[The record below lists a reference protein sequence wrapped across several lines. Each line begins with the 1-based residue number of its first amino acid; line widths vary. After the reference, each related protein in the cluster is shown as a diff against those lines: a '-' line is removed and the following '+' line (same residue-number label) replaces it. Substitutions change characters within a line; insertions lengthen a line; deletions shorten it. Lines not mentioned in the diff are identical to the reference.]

1 MIVGVSRAPERAS
14 FMVNNAEKGG
24 IMKSV
29 RKLLAVVSVLVVG
42 VSAAGPLAASDYPA
56 QPVTVIVAFT
66 PGGTTDMLTR
76 MVSTRLT
83 EKLGKTFVVE
93 NKPGAG
99 GNIGTEYVVKAKPDG
114 YTLMVN
120 SVGPIAVNPTLYKNL
135 PYNPITDLEP
145 VVQIADVPNVLVVP
159 AGANTP
165 NLKALIEKG
174 KAKKGGLSYCST
186 GVGTSSHLSGFMLA
200 QASNVTAV
208 HIPYKGADA
217 LNDLL
222 AGRNDFM
229 FATIPSVMAHIQSG
243 RLLPIAVSSA
253 RRSRS
258 LPNTPTMIESG
269 YPGFEAGSWFG
280 FLAPRGTPRPVI
292 DTLNRAVNEIIK
304 DPKIDEQM
312 VFAGAD
318 PVGGSPEQFKAF
330 IDNEFKKWQKVVKDS
345 GATAQ

>member
-1 MIVGVSRAPERAS
+1 
-14 FMVNNAEKGG
+14 
-24 IMKSV
+24 MKSL
-29 RKLLAVVSVLVVG
+29 RKLLALVFVLVVG
-42 VSAAGPLAASDYPA
+42 ASAAGPASASDYPA

-99 GNIGTEYVVKAKPDG
+99 GNIGTEFVVKAKPDG

-165 NLKALIEKG
+165 SLKALIEKG

-186 GVGTSSHLSGFMLA
+186 GVGTSSHLSGFMFA
-200 QASNVTAV
+200 QASNVDGGPHPLQGRRRAERPPRRAQRLHV
-208 HIPYKGADA
+208 RHHSIGDAAHPVGQAPADR
-217 LNDLL
+217 
-222 AGRNDFM
+222 GQQR
-229 FATIPSVMAHIQSG
+229 
-243 RLLPIAVSSA
+243 SSA
-253 RRSRS
+253 
-258 LPNTPTMIESG
+258 
-269 YPGFEAGSWFG
+269 PGRC
-280 FLAPRGTPRPVI
+280 LTPRP
-292 DTLNRAVNEIIK
+292 
-304 DPKIDEQM
+304 
-312 VFAGAD
+312 
-318 PVGGSPEQFKAF
+318 
-330 IDNEFKKWQKVVKDS
+330 
-345 GATAQ
+345 

>member
-1 MIVGVSRAPERAS
+1 
-14 FMVNNAEKGG
+14 
-24 IMKSV
+24 MKSF
-29 RKLLAVVSVLVVG
+29 RTMLAAGSVLVFAVL
-42 VSAAGPLAASDYPA
+42 AAGPSAASDYPT

-83 EKLGKTFVVE
+83 ERLGKTFVVE

-120 SVGPIAVNPTLYKNL
+120 SVGPIAVNPTLYNNL
-135 PYNPITDLEP
+135 PYNPITDLDA

-159 AGANTP
+159 AQANTP
-165 NLKALIEKG
+165 TLKALLEKG
-174 KAKKGGLSYCST
+174 KTKKGGLTYCST
-186 GVGTSSHLSGFMLA
+186 GVGTSSHLAGFMLMQIA
-200 QASNVTAV
+200 KIEAV
-208 HIPYKGADA
+208 HIAYKGADA

-229 FATIPSVMAHIQSG
+229 FATIPSVMPQIQSG
-243 RLLPIAVSSA
+243 KLVPIAVSSA

-280 FLAPRGTPRPVI
+280 FLAPRGTPRPII
-292 DTLNRAVNEIIK
+292 DKLNQAVNEIIK

-318 PVGGSPEQFKAF
+318 PIGGSPEQFKAF
-330 IDNEFKKWQKVVKDS
+330 IDKEFKKWQKVVQES

>member
-1 MIVGVSRAPERAS
+1 MNRHL
-14 FMVNNAEKGG
+14 
-24 IMKSV
+24 
-29 RKLLAVVSVLVVG
+29 KLAALWVLG
-42 VSAAGPLAASDYPA
+42 FGFSAASPSVASDYPT
-56 QPVTVIVAFT
+56 QPVAVIVAFT
-66 PGGTTDMLTR
+66 AGGTTDLLTR

-99 GNIGTEYVVKAKPDG
+99 GNIGTEMVVRAKPDG

-135 PYNPITDLEP
+135 PFNSITDLDP

-159 AGANTP
+159 PGANTP
-165 NLKALIEKG
+165 NLKELIAKG
-174 KAKKGGLSYCST
+174 KTKKGGLSYCST
-186 GVGTSSHLSGFMLA
+186 GIGTSSHLSSFMFA
-200 QASNVTAV
+200 QAAGIEAI

-229 FATIPSVMAHIQSG
+229 FATIPSVMTHIQSG
-243 RLLPIAVSSA
+243 KLLPIAVSSA
-253 RRSRS
+253 NRSRS
-258 LPNTPTMIESG
+258 LPDIPTMIELG

-280 FLAPRGTPRPVI
+280 FFAPRGTPRPII
-292 DTLNRAVNEIIK
+292 DKLNKAVNEIIK
-304 DPKIDEQM
+304 EPAIDKQM

-318 PVGGSPEQFKAF
+318 PVGGSPEQYRAF
-330 IDNEFKKWQKVVKDS
+330 IEKEFKKWQGVVKES

>member
-1 MIVGVSRAPERAS
+1 
-14 FMVNNAEKGG
+14 
-24 IMKSV
+24 MKSNL
-29 RKLLAVVSVLVVG
+29 KHLAALFVFVFG
-42 VSAAGPLAASDYPA
+42 VSAAGPAAAADYPA

-66 PGGTTDMLTR
+66 PGGTTDLLTR
-76 MVSTRLT
+76 MVSTRLS
-83 EKLGKTFVVE
+83 EKLARRFVVE

-135 PYNPITDLEP
+135 PYNPITDLDA

-159 AGANTP
+159 AGAKTP

-174 KAKKGGLSYCST
+174 KAKKGGLSYSST
-186 GVGTSSHLSGFMLA
+186 GVGTSSHLASFMFMQEA
-200 QASNVTAV
+200 KVDAV

-229 FATIPSVMAHIQSG
+229 FATIPSVMPHIQSG
-243 RLLPIAVSSA
+243 KLVPIAVSSLK
-253 RRSRS
+253 RSRS
-258 LPNTPTMIESG
+258 LPDTPTMIELG

-280 FLAPRGTPRPVI
+280 FLAPRGTPAPSS
-292 DTLNRAVNEIIK
+292 T
-304 DPKIDEQM
+304 
-312 VFAGAD
+312 G
-318 PVGGSPEQFKAF
+318 
-330 IDNEFKKWQKVVKDS
+330 
-345 GATAQ
+345 

>member
-1 MIVGVSRAPERAS
+1 MHQTI
-14 FMVNNAEKGG
+14 KHL
-24 IMKSV
+24 SV
-29 RKLLAVVSVLVVG
+29 VFSLVAVL
-42 VSAAGPLAASDYPA
+42 SAAVPSAASDYPA

-135 PYNPITDLEP
+135 PYNPITDLDP
-145 VVQIADVPNVLVVP
+145 VVQLADVPNVLVVP
-159 AGANTP
+159 AQAKTP
-165 NLKALIEKG
+165 TLKALLEKG
-174 KAKKGGLSYCST
+174 KTKKGGLTYCST

-200 QASNVTAV
+200 QASKVEAV
-208 HIPYKGADA
+208 HIAYKGADA

-243 RLLPIAVSSA
+243 KLLPIAVTSA
-253 RRSRS
+253 KRSRS

-280 FLAPRGTPRPVI
+280 FLAPRGTPRPII
-292 DTLNRAVNEIIK
+292 DKLNQAVNEIIK

-318 PVGGSPEQFKAF
+318 PVGGSPEQFRAF
-330 IDNEFKKWQKVVKDS
+330 IDKEFKKWQKVVQES

>member
-1 MIVGVSRAPERAS
+1 MNNSLKHLA
-14 FMVNNAEKGG
+14 MVFILTCGF
-24 IMKSV
+24 
-29 RKLLAVVSVLVVG
+29 LFT
-42 VSAAGPLAASDYPA
+42 GPSAASDYPA

-66 PGGTTDMLTR
+66 AGGTTDLLTR

-99 GNIGTEYVVKAKPDG
+99 GNIGTEFVVKAKPDG

-120 SVGPIAVNPTLYKNL
+120 SVGPIAVNPTLYTNL
-135 PYNPITDLEP
+135 PYNPITDLDP

-165 NLKALIEKG
+165 SLKELIAKG

-186 GVGTSSHLSGFMLA
+186 GIGTSSHLSSFMFA
-200 QASNVTAV
+200 QAANITAI

-229 FATIPSVMAHIQSG
+229 FATIPSVMTHIQSG
-243 RLLPIAVSSA
+243 KLLPIAVSSA
-253 RRSRS
+253 NRSRS
-258 LPNTPTMIESG
+258 LPDIPTMIELG
-269 YPGFEAGSWFG
+269 HPGFEAGSWFG
-280 FLAPRGTPRPVI
+280 FFAPRGTPRPVI
-292 DTLNRAVNEIIK
+292 DKLNQAVNDIIK
-304 DPKIDEQM
+304 EPTIDKQM

-318 PVGGSPEQFKAF
+318 PVGGSPEQFRAF
-330 IDNEFKKWQKVVKDS
+330 IEKEFKKWQVVVKDS

>member
-1 MIVGVSRAPERAS
+1 MQQTI
-14 FMVNNAEKGG
+14 KH
-24 IMKSV
+24 
-29 RKLLAVVSVLVVG
+29 LAVVFSLAAVL
-42 VSAAGPLAASDYPA
+42 SAADPSAASEYPA

-114 YTLMVN
+114 YTVMVN

-135 PYNPITDLEP
+135 PYNPITDLDP

-159 AGANTP
+159 AQANTP
-165 NLKALIEKG
+165 NLKALLDKG
-174 KAKKGGLSYCST
+174 KAKKGGLSYSST

-200 QASNVTAV
+200 QASNLTAV

-243 RLLPIAVSSA
+243 KLIPIAVSSA
-253 RRSRS
+253 QRSRS

-280 FLAPRGTPRPVI
+280 FLAPKGTPRPIVE
-292 DTLNRAVNEIIK
+292 TLNQAVNEIIK

-312 VFAGAD
+312 VLAGAD
-318 PVGGSPEQFKAF
+318 PVGGSPEQFKTF
-330 IDNEFKKWQKVVKDS
+330 IDKEFKKWQKVVVES